1 LKWAKSLQ
9 IEIRDGKYFQIENI
23 HDLNSFQ
30 EVSKLEISSAMV
42 KELRTKTGAGMMD
55 CKEALAASDGDFE
68 KAIDFL
74 RKKGLS
80 AATKRSSKAAK
91 DGTIA
96 SYIHMGGR
104 IGVMV
109 ELNCETDFVAK
120 TDAFQTTA
128 RDIAMH
134 VAASNPLYVRPD
146 EIPQDALE
154 REKDIYRS
162 QLRDEK
168 KPEKIW
174 DKIIEG
180 KLKKYYEDVCLIEQ
194 KFIKNTDITV
204 GTLISNLI
212 ANTGENIIIR
222 RFARFQLGEEI
233 NK

>member
-1 LKWAKSLQ
+1 M
-9 IEIRDGKYFQIENI
+9 
-23 HDLNSFQ
+23 
-30 EVSKLEISSAMV
+30 EISSAMV

-55 CKEALAASDGDFE
+55 CKEALAAVDGDFE

-96 SYIHMGGR
+96 SYIHMGGK

-109 ELNCETDFVAK
+109 EINCETDFVAK
-120 TDAFQTTA
+120 TEDFKTMA

-134 VAASNPLYVRPD
+134 IAASNPLCVRPEEVPD
-146 EIPQDALE
+146 VTME
-154 REKDIYRS
+154 REKEIYRS
-162 QLRDEK
+162 QLREEK

-180 KLKKYYEDVCLIEQ
+180 KLKKYYEDICLTEQ
-194 KFIKNTDITV
+194 KFVKNQDITV
-204 GTLISNLI
+204 GTLISNMI
-212 ANTGENIIIR
+212 AKTGENIIIR

-233 NK
+233 KQ

>member
-1 LKWAKSLQ
+1 
-9 IEIRDGKYFQIENI
+9 
-23 HDLNSFQ
+23 
-30 EVSKLEISSAMV
+30 
-42 KELRTKTGAGMMD
+42 MMD

-109 ELNCETDFVAK
+109 EINCETDFVAK
-120 TDAFQTTA
+120 TEDFQTMA

-134 VAASNPLYVRPD
+134 IAASNPLYVRPE
-146 EIPQDALE
+146 EIPEDALH
-154 REKDIYRS
+154 REKEIYRS
-162 QLRDEK
+162 QLREEK

-174 DKIIEG
+174 DKIIDG
-180 KLKKYYEDVCLIEQ
+180 KLKKFYEDVCLVEQ
-194 KFIKNTDITV
+194 KFVKNQDITV
-204 GTLISNLI
+204 GTLVNNMI
-212 ANTGENIIIR
+212 AKTGENIVIR
-222 RFARFQLGEEI
+222 RFARFQLGEEL
-233 NK
+233 KK

>member
-1 LKWAKSLQ
+1 M
-9 IEIRDGKYFQIENI
+9 
-23 HDLNSFQ
+23 
-30 EVSKLEISSAMV
+30 EISSTMV
-42 KELRTKTGAGMMD
+42 KELRVKTGAGMMD
-55 CKEALAASDGDFE
+55 CKEALIAAEGDFE

-91 DGTIA
+91 DGTVA

-109 ELNCETDFVAK
+109 EINCETDFVAK
-120 TDAFQTTA
+120 TEDFQA
-128 RDIAMH
+128 MAKDIAMH
-134 VAASNPLYVRPD
+134 IAASNPFYVRPD
-146 EIPQDALE
+146 EIPQDILE
-154 REKDIYRS
+154 REKEIYRS
-162 QLRDEK
+162 QLREEK

-180 KLKKYYEDVCLIEQ
+180 KLKKYYEDICLIEQ

-204 GTLISNLI
+204 GTLLNNII
-212 ANTGENIIIR
+212 AKTGENIVIR

-233 NK
+233 KK

>member
-1 LKWAKSLQ
+1 M
-9 IEIRDGKYFQIENI
+9 EIT
-23 HDLNSFQ
+23 ST
-30 EVSKLEISSAMV
+30 MV

-55 CKEALAASDGDFE
+55 CKEALAAVDGDFE

-109 ELNCETDFVAK
+109 EINCETDFVAK
-120 TDAFQTTA
+120 TADFQTMA

-134 VAASNPLYVRPD
+134 IAASNPLYVRPD
-146 EIPQDALE
+146 EIAADALN
-154 REKDIYRS
+154 REKEIYRS
-162 QLRDEK
+162 QLREEK

-180 KLKKYYEDVCLIEQ
+180 KLKKYYEDVCLVEQ
-194 KFIKNTDITV
+194 KFVKNQDITV
-204 GTLISNLI
+204 GTLISNMI
-212 ANTGENIIIR
+212 AKTGENIVLR

-233 NK
+233 KQ